1 MICRGDVDDA
11 GGVDSDREWLK
22 HNVGCLTF
30 EECRTMADVKLDLGK
45 LLGFRL
51 IGDAGLASIAAK
63 IGDKTGAKGGSGKP
77 EDK

>member
-1 MICRGDVDDA
+1 
-11 GGVDSDREWLK
+11 
-22 HNVGCLTF
+22 
-30 EECRTMADVKLDLGK
+30 MADVKLDLGK